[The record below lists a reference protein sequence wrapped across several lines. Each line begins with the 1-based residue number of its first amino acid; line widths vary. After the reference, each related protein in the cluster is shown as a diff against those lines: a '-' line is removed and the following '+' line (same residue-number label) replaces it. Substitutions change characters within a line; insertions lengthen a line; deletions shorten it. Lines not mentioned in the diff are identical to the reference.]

1 MARPCD
7 LGIVM
12 VGLYHSFLIF
22 YQPINKADECMLYI
36 SQVLACFKLHSINII
51 LFLWN
56 LFVFLI
62 EVNLKSL
69 D

>member
-51 LFLWN
+51 LFL
-56 LFVFLI
+56 
-62 EVNLKSL
+62 
-69 D
+69 